1 MVTKA
6 KYTYED
12 YLNTPEGERY
22 ELIDGEL
29 ILVASPNE
37 EHQIASIELA
47 SLMHYHAKA
56 GDLGRV
62 FHAPFDIV
70 FSDSE
75 VVQPDI
81 MFISKERES
90 IRTGAN
96 VRGAPDLVVE
106 ILSPSSVESRL
117 ELQARTVRQVRR
129 HGVLDS
135 GPGSQDGFG
144 DAAEGRGSGTGR
156 GFMSRGIPWRRRRW
170 RGSGW
175 GWGRYSRGRSL
186 LDWGLTGRR
195 VISMIDCDRT
205 ND

>member
-37 EHQIASIELA
+37 GHQMASVNLV
-47 SLMHYHAKA
+47 SLMNPHAKDR
-56 GDLGRV
+56 GLGWV

-70 FSDSE
+70 FSDTE

-81 MFISKERES
+81 MFISKEREDV
-90 IRTGAN
+90 RTPAN

-106 ILSPSSVESRL
+106 ILSPSSLGRDWGYKRELYAKYGVKEYWIADPVHKMVSVMLLRDGVL
-117 ELQARTVRQVRR
+117 ELAGTYVEGDTVVSSA
-129 HGVLDS
+129 LE
-135 GPGSQDGFG
+135 GFSV
-144 DAAEGRGSGTGR
+144 E
-156 GFMSRGIPWRRRRW
+156 
-170 RGSGW
+170 
-175 GWGRYSRGRSL
+175 
-186 LDWGLTGRR
+186 
-195 VISMIDCDRT
+195 ISAIF
-205 ND
+205 

>member
-6 KYTYED
+6 KYTHED

-37 EHQIASIELA
+37 EHQITSVELA
-47 SLMHYHAKA
+47 SLMHHHAKA

-70 FSDSE
+70 FSDTE

-81 MFISKERES
+81 MFISKEREN

-96 VRGAPDLVVE
+96 VQGAPDLVVE
-106 ILSPSSVESRL
+106 ILSPSSVSRDWNYKRELYARYGVEEYWIADPFHKMVSVMLLRDDVL
-117 ELQARTVRQVRR
+117 ELTGTYVEGDIGTSTALKGFSA
-129 HGVLDS
+129 GV
-135 GPGSQDGFG
+135 GEIF
-144 DAAEGRGSGTGR
+144 
-156 GFMSRGIPWRRRRW
+156 
-170 RGSGW
+170 
-175 GWGRYSRGRSL
+175 
-186 LDWGLTGRR
+186 
-195 VISMIDCDRT
+195 
-205 ND
+205 

>member
-6 KYTYED
+6 KHTYED

-47 SLMHYHAKA
+47 SLMHYHAKE

-81 MFISKERES
+81 MFISKEREH

-106 ILSPSSVESRL
+106 ILSPSSVSRDWNYKRELYAKYGVTEYWIADPVHKMVSVMLLRDGAL
-117 ELQARTVRQVRR
+117 ELVGAYVEGDTVAATALAGFRV
-129 HGVLDS
+129 GV
-135 GPGSQDGFG
+135 GEIF
-144 DAAEGRGSGTGR
+144 
-156 GFMSRGIPWRRRRW
+156 
-170 RGSGW
+170 
-175 GWGRYSRGRSL
+175 
-186 LDWGLTGRR
+186 
-195 VISMIDCDRT
+195 
-205 ND
+205 

>member
-37 EHQIASIELA
+37 GHQFASVNLV
-47 SLMHYHAKA
+47 SLMNPHAKDR
-56 GDLGRV
+56 DLGWV

-70 FSDSE
+70 FSDTE

-81 MFISKERES
+81 MFISKERED
-90 IRTGAN
+90 IRTPAN

-106 ILSPSSVESRL
+106 ILSPSSLGRDWGYKRELYAKYGVKEYWIADPVHKMVSVMLLRDGVL
-117 ELQARTVRQVRR
+117 ELAGAYVEGDTVVST
-129 HGVLDS
+129 VLE
-135 GPGSQDGFG
+135 GFSV
-144 DAAEGRGSGTGR
+144 E
-156 GFMSRGIPWRRRRW
+156 
-170 RGSGW
+170 
-175 GWGRYSRGRSL
+175 
-186 LDWGLTGRR
+186 
-195 VISMIDCDRT
+195 ISAIF
-205 ND
+205 

>member
-22 ELIDGEL
+22 ELLDGEL

-56 GDLGRV
+56 GDLGMV

-70 FSDSE
+70 FSDTE

-81 MFISKERES
+81 MFISKEREH
-90 IRTGAN
+90 IRTAAN
-96 VRGAPDLVVE
+96 VRGAPDMVVE
-106 ILSPSSVESRL
+106 ILSPSSVSRDWNYKRELYAKYGVEEYWIADPVHKMVSVMRLKDGIL
-117 ELQARTVRQVRR
+117 ELAGTYVEGDTVVSTALEGFSV
-129 HGVLDS
+129 GV
-135 GPGSQDGFG
+135 GEIF
-144 DAAEGRGSGTGR
+144 
-156 GFMSRGIPWRRRRW
+156 
-170 RGSGW
+170 
-175 GWGRYSRGRSL
+175 
-186 LDWGLTGRR
+186 
-195 VISMIDCDRT
+195 
-205 ND
+205 

>member
-29 ILVASPNE
+29 ILVGSSNE
-37 EHQIASIELA
+37 EHQLVSIELA
-47 SLMHYHAKA
+47 SRMHFYV
-56 GDLGRV
+56 DERELGWV

-81 MFISKERES
+81 MFISKEREH

-106 ILSPSSVESRL
+106 ILSPSSLRRDWGYKRELYARYGVKEYWIADPVHKMVSVMLLRDGVL
-117 ELQARTVRQVRR
+117 ELAGTYVEGDTVVATALEGFSV
-129 HGVLDS
+129 GV
-135 GPGSQDGFG
+135 GEIF
-144 DAAEGRGSGTGR
+144 
-156 GFMSRGIPWRRRRW
+156 
-170 RGSGW
+170 
-175 GWGRYSRGRSL
+175 
-186 LDWGLTGRR
+186 
-195 VISMIDCDRT
+195 
-205 ND
+205 